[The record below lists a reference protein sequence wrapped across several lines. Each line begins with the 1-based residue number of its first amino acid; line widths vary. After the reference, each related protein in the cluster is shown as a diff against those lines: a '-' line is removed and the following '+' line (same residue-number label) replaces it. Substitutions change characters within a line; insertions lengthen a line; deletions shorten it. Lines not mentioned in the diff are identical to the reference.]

1 MSTVAS
7 GMAVSAAG
15 TYDFVLT
22 DVAQGVEIE
31 NWQISNE
38 ALGIA
43 APFTSARR
51 RCTAAGRKAAR
62 W

>member
-1 MSTVAS
+1 MAAVVA
-7 GMAVSAAG
+7 SAAG

-38 ALGIA
+38 ALGEVDE
-43 APFTSARR
+43 
-51 RCTAAGRKAAR
+51 GRVDDLVDGGLPT
-62 W
+62 